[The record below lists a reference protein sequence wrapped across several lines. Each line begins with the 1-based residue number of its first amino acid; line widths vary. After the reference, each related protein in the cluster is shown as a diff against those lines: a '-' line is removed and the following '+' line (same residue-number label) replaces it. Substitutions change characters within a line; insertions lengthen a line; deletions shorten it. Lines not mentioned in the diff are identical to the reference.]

1 MNNNDLQGWWR
12 LWDPNLFFHQEEII
26 NHKHQKRCSNAEIT
40 QYLHLKRFDGANS
53 PLHHLHLPRL
63 STEHLQDLFFSAMNL
78 SEISLITE
86 QGWVAWVQLTSQSFM
101 LVALATNRPV
111 DITGYLSFND
121 TLR

>member
-1 MNNNDLQGWWR
+1 MVL
-12 LWDPNLFFHQEEII
+12 I
-26 NHKHQKRCSNAEIT
+26 
-40 QYLHLKRFDGANS
+40 
-53 PLHHLHLPRL
+53 LHHLHLPRL
-63 STEHLQDLFFSAMNL
+63 STENLQDLEISAINL

-111 DITGYLSFND
+111 DIAGYLSFNE